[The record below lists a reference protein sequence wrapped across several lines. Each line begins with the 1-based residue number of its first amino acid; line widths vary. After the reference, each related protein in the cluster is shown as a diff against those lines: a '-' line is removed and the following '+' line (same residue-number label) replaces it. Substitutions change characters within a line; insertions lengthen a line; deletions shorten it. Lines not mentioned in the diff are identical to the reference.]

1 MKRWMTALVSIT
13 AVAGVTALALF
24 LAGAFDDDSADRGAD
39 GSEVAAVC
47 AEDQPDCDD
56 TIVVTDDIADDGDGD
71 GASIAPVCAPGFPD
85 CVETVVQ
92 DDEAG
97 DAIDSDGDGATS
109 ASFCAPPPGFPD
121 YCVDT
126 IVHGDDTGDVDDNG
140 EGGVTIA
147 PLCNPDFP
155 DCEDMI
161 VVDVDG
167 GDGDSVPS
175 IEPVSSIDEVCTS
188 DAITSCEQQATN
200 AVLADAERLFGV
212 DESAIDVESAAF
224 QEWTNSCLN
233 AAAEGELCVQVMT
246 PGFVIVL
253 TIEDSSYEYHTDL
266 RGNVRLAI

>member
-1 MKRWMTALVSIT
+1 MTALVSIT

-39 GSEVAAVC
+39 GSELAAVC

-71 GASIAPVCAPGFPD
+71 G
-85 CVETVVQ
+85 
-92 DDEAG
+92 
-97 DAIDSDGDGATS
+97 DGDGPTS
-109 ASFCAPPPGFPD
+109 VSFCAPPPGFPD

-140 EGGVTIA
+140 EGGVSIA
-147 PLCNPDFP
+147 PLCDPDFP

-175 IEPVSSIDEVCTS
+175 IEPVSSD
-188 DAITSCEQQATN
+188 
-200 AVLADAERLFGV
+200 
-212 DESAIDVESAAF
+212 
-224 QEWTNSCLN
+224 
-233 AAAEGELCVQVMT
+233 
-246 PGFVIVL
+246 
-253 TIEDSSYEYHTDL
+253 
-266 RGNVRLAI
+266 

>member
-1 MKRWMTALVSIT
+1 MKGWTTALVSIT

-56 TIVVTDDIADDGDGD
+56 TIVATDDIADDGDSD

-85 CVETVVQ
+85 CDDTPVQ
-92 DDEAG
+92 DNETGEAF
-97 DAIDSDGDGATS
+97 DGDGPTS

-140 EGGVTIA
+140 EGGVTSA
-147 PLCNPDFP
+147 PLCNPDVP

-167 GDGDSVPS
+167 GGGGGDSVPS
-175 IEPVSSIDEVCTS
+175 TGG
-188 DAITSCEQQATN
+188 Q
-200 AVLADAERLFGV
+200 
-212 DESAIDVESAAF
+212 
-224 QEWTNSCLN
+224 W
-233 AAAEGELCVQVMT
+233 
-246 PGFVIVL
+246 
-253 TIEDSSYEYHTDL
+253 
-266 RGNVRLAI
+266 